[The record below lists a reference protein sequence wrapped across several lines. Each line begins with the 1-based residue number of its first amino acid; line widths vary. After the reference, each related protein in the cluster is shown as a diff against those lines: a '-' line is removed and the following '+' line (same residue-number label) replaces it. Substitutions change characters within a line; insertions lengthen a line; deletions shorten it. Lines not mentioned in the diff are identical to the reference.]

1 MVKRSRALGNFYAV
15 VEGRQRRRN
24 DSISW
29 DGLSENHGFRAEGDI
44 MTPEKPREDQDTG
57 QKLQSL
63 HLSS

>member
-1 MVKRSRALGNFYAV
+1 MVKRSRVLGNFYTV
-15 VEGRQRRRN
+15 VEGRQRRRS

-29 DGLSENHGFRAEGDI
+29 DGLSENHGFIAEGGI
-44 MTPEKPREDQDTG
+44 MTPEKHTEDQDTE